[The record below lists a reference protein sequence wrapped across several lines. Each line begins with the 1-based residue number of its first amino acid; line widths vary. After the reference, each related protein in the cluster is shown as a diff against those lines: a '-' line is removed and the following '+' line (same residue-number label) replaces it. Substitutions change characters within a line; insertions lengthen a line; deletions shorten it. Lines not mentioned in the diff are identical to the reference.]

1 MIAEN
6 TAARVDMPTERA
18 VKTYRLE
25 SQIGFLL
32 RLAAQ
37 HHSSIFQSFMIEG
50 LTPTQYSAIVKLY
63 EMESISQN
71 LLGRMTAM
79 DAATIK
85 GVIGRLKE
93 RGFVQTEADTED
105 KRRLRLRLTERG
117 QDVARR
123 AIPCGELIT
132 SKALEAMSESEERE
146 LLRLLR
152 KMS

>member
-1 MIAEN
+1 MIVEN
-6 TAARVDMPTERA
+6 TAARMDTETTRSLH
-18 VKTYRLE
+18 TYKLE
-25 SQIGFLL
+25 SQVGFLL
-32 RLAAQ
+32 RLAVQ
-37 HHSSIFQSFMIEG
+37 HHASIFQSFMIEG
-50 LTPTQYSAIVKLY
+50 LTPTQYSAVVKLY

-93 RGFVQTEADTED
+93 RGFVETEPDTED

-117 QDVARR
+117 SDVARR

-132 SKALEAMSESEERE
+132 RKALETMSEAEEKE
-146 LLRLLR
+146 LIRLLR
-152 KMS
+152 KMA